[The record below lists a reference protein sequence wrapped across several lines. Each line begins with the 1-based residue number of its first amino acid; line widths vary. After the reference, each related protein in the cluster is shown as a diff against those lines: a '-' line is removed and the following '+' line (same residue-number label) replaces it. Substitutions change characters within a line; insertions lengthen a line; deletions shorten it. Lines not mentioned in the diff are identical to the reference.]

1 MKKTILITVM
11 IMSCLVSLSA
21 INVYIWNNENYTAQ
35 IVNSETGFPSSAA
48 KAIGDILTE
57 LEIEN
62 IVHPELTTSLSD
74 YDVVV
79 VSLGT
84 FCES

>member
-1 MKKTILITVM
+1 MSSILSIY
-11 IMSCLVSLSA
+11 A
-21 INVYIWNNENYTAQ
+21 INVFIWNNENYTAQ
-35 IVNSETGFPSSAA
+35 IVNSETGYPSSAA

-62 IVHPELTTSLSD
+62 VVHPELTTSLSN
-74 YDVVV
+74 YDVVI